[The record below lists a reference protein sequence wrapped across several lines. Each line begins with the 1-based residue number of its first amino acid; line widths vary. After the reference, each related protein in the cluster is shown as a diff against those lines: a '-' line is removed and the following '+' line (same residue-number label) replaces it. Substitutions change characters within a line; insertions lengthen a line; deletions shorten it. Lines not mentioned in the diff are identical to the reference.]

1 MNFIEILKETV
12 AGEMLITFFL
22 SMVPVLELRG
32 AIPIGVGLGLSP
44 HTAML
49 VSVIGNMIPVPF
61 IILFARR
68 VFAWLRRN
76 FPKVNGVITALEN
89 KAHLKGQTVKRY
101 KYLGLCIFVAI
112 PLPGTGAWTGALI
125 ATVLDMSLRKA
136 LPSVLLGVLVAGSII
151 TGLTYGFTSLL
162 F

>member
-61 IILFARR
+61 IILFVRR

-76 FPKVNGVITALEN
+76 FPRVNGAITALET

-112 PLPGTGAWTGALI
+112 PLPGTGAWTGTLAASI
-125 ATVLDMSLRKA
+125 LDMDFVPTIVA
-136 LPSVLLGVLVAGSII
+136 VMLGVLLAGVIMMTASVV
-151 TGLTYGFTSLL
+151 GFSLV
-162 F
+162 